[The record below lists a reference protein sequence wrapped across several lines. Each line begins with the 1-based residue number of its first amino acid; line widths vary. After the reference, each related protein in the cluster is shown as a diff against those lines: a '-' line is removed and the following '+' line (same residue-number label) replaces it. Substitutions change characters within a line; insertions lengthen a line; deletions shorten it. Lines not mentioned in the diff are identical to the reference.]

1 MSGASLLAQ
10 TESLSLVEQIIQL
23 TVQGLS
29 LGGIYALIALGF
41 VIIYKST
48 EVINFAH
55 GGLMLLGT
63 YLLFSLVAG
72 VIPSGASTPGGEA
85 NSNLPEWLA
94 WWLDIPIA
102 WRFALSVLIAA
113 LLVGLFGVFIER
125 TLLHRMVG
133 QPIFAVVLI
142 TLGLELVIS
151 TSIQVLWGPQ
161 QKVLSSPFPPTSV
174 LRIGDIAIQWAN
186 IWAIVAMIVAVFG
199 FFVFFKYTRYG
210 VAMRATAFDQEASMA
225 MGIKTTT
232 VFAIAWAFAGILA
245 AVAGAFYAPTR
256 LSGFITLAPVR
267 FAALNAFPAA
277 ILGGL
282 DSLGGAVVGG
292 LSIGVAQVLSAR
304 WLNPIFLELDLPN
317 FHLVFPYILMIGVL
331 LVRPFG
337 LFGTPEVRR
346 V

>member
-1 MSGASLLAQ
+1 MSGAILLAQ
-10 TESLSLVEQIIQL
+10 TEQLSLIEQIIQL

-29 LGGIYALIALGF
+29 LGAIYALIALGF

-63 YLLFSLVAG
+63 YVLFSLITG
-72 VIPSGASTPGGEA
+72 VIPTGSNTPAGEA
-85 NSNLPEWLA
+85 NSNLPEGLA

-102 WRFALSVLIAA
+102 WRFALSVVIAA
-113 LLVGLFGVFIER
+113 LIIGLFGVFIER
-125 TLLHRMVG
+125 TLLHKMVG

-151 TSIQVLWGPQ
+151 TSVQVLWGPQ

-174 LRIGDIAIQWAN
+174 LKVGNISIQWAN
-186 IWAIVAMIVAVFG
+186 IWAILAMLVAVLA
-199 FFVFFKYTRYG
+199 FFAFFKYTRYG

-245 AVAGAFYAPTR
+245 VVAGAFFVPTR
-256 LSGFITLAPVR
+256 LSGFITIAPVR

-282 DSLGGAVVGG
+282 DSPGGAVIGG

-304 WLNPIFLELDLPN
+304 WLNPIFLEWNLPN
-317 FHLVFPYILMIGVL
+317 FHLVFPYLLMIGVL
-331 LVRPFG
+331 LIRPYG